1 MVLQMNNSVTGC
13 MQNGSMAV
21 HVEQMTADMSSSEV
35 CSGGAIL
42 LSSGR
47 FILLRFPRPTLA
59 LLPIRSGPG
68 RPSVHLLKLEN
79 MGISRKIGHRL
90 YLAFAALILLQFITI
105 LIGYRQFQS
114 IQTLSAK
121 VAQEQW
127 PKTVIANQI
136 IDNINRN
143 GRSVLALMFL
153 TDPRQMKLS
162 VQQMDAASRELTLF
176 YAQLGKTVTDADG
189 VALLRQIKKDR
200 LESDVPPLNN
210 RRGPPASRPLNN
222 ASSVQQT
229 QKSFSTF
236 WTAVPRRA
244 AAPRNKPLRSASLAV
259 MTVWNAGFN
268 GPPRV

>member
-1 MVLQMNNSVTGC
+1 
-13 MQNGSMAV
+13 
-21 HVEQMTADMSSSEV
+21 
-35 CSGGAIL
+35 
-42 LSSGR
+42 
-47 FILLRFPRPTLA
+47 
-59 LLPIRSGPG
+59 
-68 RPSVHLLKLEN
+68 VHLLKLEN

-244 AAPRNKPLRSASLAV
+244 AAPRNKPLRSALLAV